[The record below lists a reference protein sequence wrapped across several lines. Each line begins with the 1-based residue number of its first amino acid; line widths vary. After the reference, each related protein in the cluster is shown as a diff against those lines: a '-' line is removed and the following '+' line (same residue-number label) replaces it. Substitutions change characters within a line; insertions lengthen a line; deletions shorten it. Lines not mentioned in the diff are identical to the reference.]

1 MKVRAIVAH
10 GTNDLRSESVAL
22 REPRPSD
29 AVVAVRLGGI
39 CGSDLHYWQNGRV
52 GTSVLR
58 EPMVLGHEVVGDV
71 VTAAADGT
79 GPSAGTPVF
88 VHPASTC
95 GRCRYCL
102 SGRRNLCQEMRYL
115 GSAAQF
121 PHTAG
126 GFADRIIVGADRL
139 LPVDGIGPRDA
150 VLIEPASVAWHAVAR
165 IAVVGGSVAG
175 ARVAVLGAGPIG
187 LLCVAALKAAGAAE
201 ILATDLHER
210 PLRLARSLGATA
222 ILRADE
228 ADALRDWSPDHVIES
243 SGSGQAMRS
252 GLDAIAS
259 GGVLVAVGQP
269 PVPRDVDMPRVVSG
283 ELTISGS
290 SRFVD
295 DPTEVVAAIRDGR
308 LRLDGIV
315 SDILPA
321 DRFLDAFAL
330 AADSATSSKVL
341 LEFA

>member
-10 GTNDLRSESVAL
+10 GVGDLRSESISL
-22 REPRPSD
+22 RQPGPSD
-29 AVVAVRLGGI
+29 AVVAIRLGGI
-39 CGSDLHYWQNGRV
+39 CGSDLHYWRSGRV

-71 VTAAADGT
+71 VSAAADGS
-79 GPSAGTPVF
+79 GPGVGTPVF

-102 SGRRNLCQEMRYL
+102 SGRRNLCREMRYL
-115 GSAAQF
+115 GSAAQL
-121 PHTAG
+121 PHTPG
-126 GFADRIIVGADRL
+126 GFADQIVVGTSRL
-139 LPVDGIGPRDA
+139 LPVDGIASRDA

-165 IAVVGGSVAG
+165 IAVAGGSVAG

-187 LLCVAALKAAGAAE
+187 LLCVAALEAAGAAE

-222 ILRADE
+222 TLRAEE
-228 ADALRDWSPDHVIES
+228 AEALRDWSPDHVLES
-243 SGSGQAMRS
+243 SGSGQAMRD
-252 GLDAIAS
+252 GLDAIAP

-269 PVPRDVDMPRVVSG
+269 PVPREVDMPRVVSG
-283 ELTISGS
+283 EITISGS

-295 DPTEVVAAIRDGR
+295 DPTEVIAAIRNGR
-308 LRLDGIV
+308 LRLDGVV
-315 SDILPA
+315 SDMIPA
-321 DRFLDAFAL
+321 DRFLDAFEL
-330 AADSATSSKVL
+330 AAESAASSKVL